1 MKPAPD
7 RVSEKKLNGTEK
19 RACGVLRW
27 YLDSASPAALRRML
41 GHRTGRWLLT
51 VVDNSGVYEGGR
63 AGKLGRTGLVVCLW
77 VAL

>member
-1 MKPAPD
+1 MRSRGADSKYPFTGGAEAG
-7 RVSEKKLNGTEK
+7 VGTSDG
-19 RACGVLRW
+19 ALI
-27 YLDSASPAALRRML
+27 AS
-41 GHRTGRWLLT
+41 